1 MIDTAAL
8 LDQVLSLPEQKRA
21 EIAVRLLESLEPET
35 QAEIDAAW
43 AEEIES
49 RCVAVDDGTLPTSD
63 WNDVRARIERDIF
76 HR

>member
-1 MIDTAAL
+1 MSEPVAL

-21 EIAVRLLESLEPET
+21 EIAARLLESLEPDMPADVE
-35 QAEIDAAW
+35 AAW

-49 RCVAVDDGTLPTSD
+49 RCAAVDSGALSTSD